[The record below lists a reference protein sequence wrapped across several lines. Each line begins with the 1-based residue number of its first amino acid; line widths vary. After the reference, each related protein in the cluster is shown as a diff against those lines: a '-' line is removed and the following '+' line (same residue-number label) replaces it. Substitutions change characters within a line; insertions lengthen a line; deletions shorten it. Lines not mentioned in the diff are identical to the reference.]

1 MEEDVMTTQD
11 VKVCRQEWRKKFF
24 TAETEKARITL
35 FLNLNQWFGDILWVI
50 GTTEES
56 VQTAVFRL
64 LKKEEDIINHYQI
77 FCNVCMF
84 NKFDKHSS
92 IFELIKYLHS
102 PRVKCVKYYW
112 QKQNTSLPFWIDPLT
127 RGCPMGK
134 TVCSDTEIGK
144 PNGSESRI
152 TCGMPPG
159 TP

>member
-1 MEEDVMTTQD
+1 MTTQD

-56 VQTAVFRL
+56 VQTVVFRL

-84 NKFDKHSS
+84 NKFDESDRHSS
-92 IFELIKYLHS
+92 IFELIKYLHY

-112 QKQNTSLPFWIDPLT
+112 QKQKAYRWIAILHQISPWWTFLWWNTCQTSAF
-127 RGCPMGK
+127 
-134 TVCSDTEIGK
+134 
-144 PNGSESRI
+144 
-152 TCGMPPG
+152 
-159 TP
+159 